1 MIVTTGGKSMTDGK
15 KTIQVTEDEY
25 EYLIKLRQELQ
36 RREAAGE
43 EAGEKDEKPLG
54 GSKSS
59 EFAMGTVAG
68 IAAYWLYKEL
78 IDDDDDLDDD
88 DDDRVEIVQ
97 EIRPIGVVKKAPARR
112 RYR

>member
-1 MIVTTGGKSMTDGK
+1 MIVTTGGTSMTDGK
-15 KTIQVTEDEY
+15 KTIQVTEEEF

-36 RREAAGE
+36 RRETTGE
-43 EAGEKDEKPLG
+43 ETPEPLG

-78 IDDDDDLDDD
+78 LDDD
-88 DDDRVEIVQ
+88 EEFDDDEPIEVVK
-97 EIRPIGVVKKAPARR
+97 EIRPIAVVKKDPRR
-112 RYR
+112 RYRQ

>member
-1 MIVTTGGKSMTDGK
+1 MADEK
-15 KTIQVTEDEY
+15 KTIQVTEEEY

-43 EAGEKDEKPLG
+43 EVGEKAAEPLG

-68 IAAYWLYKEL
+68 IAAYWLYQEL
-78 IDDDDDLDDD
+78 LDDDDDLDDD
-88 DDDRVEIVQ
+88 DLVEVVQ
-97 EIRPIGVVKKAPARR
+97 EIRPIGVVKKAPTRR
-112 RYR
+112 RYQ